1 MAGGKLSPRQKMIN
15 LMYLIFIAMLAMQM
29 DKKVLS
35 SFGFMKEKIEDA
47 NIASTTN
54 IDNILS
60 SLKTKA
66 TDQPD
71 KFADLNTKAQEINK
85 LSEDLFVYMSALK
98 DSILADTDDEDKANY
113 ESMSGGDRLD
123 EMFFKGEGLTA
134 KGEEFVVNINT
145 YRNQLLSILG
155 TSANPD
161 LITNVKK
168 RFNTDPEPARDDDSP
183 EIPWIY
189 SRYEG
194 MPMIT
199 SLANITQI
207 QGDVK
212 NTEAEIYTNL
222 LGGQLESEVSLTNY
236 EGIVAL
242 NKTAYFA
249 GERVEGKVV
258 LGRYDNTLIPT
269 EVILNGRDA
278 TDKVED
284 GQVMVDIPA
293 GNVGSNSIK
302 GTITFMQDGEPIPVP
317 FESTYSV
324 IALPSEAVI
333 SADKMNVVYRGL
345 DNPISISVPGVGDK
359 NITPSVNGTNKLTR
373 TGLGKYILNPGGGD
387 EVVINVTAK
396 LSNGKSIKTPK
407 TFRIK
412 DIPAAAGTVRGEF
425 GVVPMPKSSLR
436 NTPIAAELPDFV
448 FDLQLIV
455 QGFTIKVP
463 GQLAVKC
470 VGTKLSARAKK
481 TLEKARR
488 GDLIT
493 IFDIKA
499 IEKTKGTRIKKVLP
513 VSIQIT
519 N

>member
-1 MAGGKLSPRQKMIN
+1 
-15 LMYLIFIAMLAMQM
+15 
-29 DKKVLS
+29 
-35 SFGFMKEKIEDA
+35 
-47 NIASTTN
+47 
-54 IDNILS
+54 
-60 SLKTKA
+60 
-66 TDQPD
+66 
-71 KFADLNTKAQEINK
+71 
-85 LSEDLFVYMSALK
+85 
-98 DSILADTDDEDKANY
+98 
-113 ESMSGGDRLD
+113 
-123 EMFFKGEGLTA
+123 
-134 KGEEFVVNINT
+134 
-145 YRNQLLSILG
+145 
-155 TSANPD
+155 
-161 LITNVKK
+161 
-168 RFNTDPEPARDDDSP
+168 
-183 EIPWIY
+183 
-189 SRYEG
+189 
-194 MPMIT
+194 
-199 SLANITQI
+199 LANITQI